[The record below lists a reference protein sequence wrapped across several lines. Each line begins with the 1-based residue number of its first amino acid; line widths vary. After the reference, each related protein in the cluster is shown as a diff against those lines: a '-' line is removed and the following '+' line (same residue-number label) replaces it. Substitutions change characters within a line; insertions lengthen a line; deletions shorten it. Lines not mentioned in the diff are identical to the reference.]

1 MFRRQHPKWDQNPWF
16 VPETTS
22 ISQPLHIGVT
32 PWVLNICRLRPL
44 CSSRKYPYPPRKG
57 LEIPEGGGFK
67 GPGISEEGEG
77 CCLNAF
83 FSRPV
88 SIFIQSYIKF
98 CCLPFASR
106 VLSRR
111 KINLANF
118 KHKMSI
124 FVLVWF
130 GILLLLESDHFPEKW
145 LVLRRSECC
154 GNYTN

>member
-1 MFRRQHPKWDQNPWF
+1 MYCV
-16 VPETTS
+16 VPEN
-22 ISQPLHIGVT
+22 IHT
-32 PWVLNICRLRPL
+32 PSW
-44 CSSRKYPYPPRKG
+44 KG
-57 LEIPEGGGFK
+57 WEIPEGGGFK